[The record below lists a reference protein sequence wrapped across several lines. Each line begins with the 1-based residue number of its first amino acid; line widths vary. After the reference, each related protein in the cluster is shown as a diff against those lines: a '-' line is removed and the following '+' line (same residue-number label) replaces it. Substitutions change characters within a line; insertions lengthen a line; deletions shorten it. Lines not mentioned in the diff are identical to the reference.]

1 MGKDLHEKYSSVRE
15 LFEEAGDV
23 LGFDLAAVCFQGP
36 EEELSQTRI
45 TQPAIFVHSIAAF
58 RLLQEKG
65 FAPVMAAGH
74 SLGEYSALVAAG
86 YLSFSEGI
94 SLVTLRGQ
102 LMQKAGDRAP
112 GTMAAL
118 IGLEDQTVE
127 KLCRES
133 GEVVV
138 PANFNA
144 PGQVVISGTHAGIEK
159 VMERAKA
166 AGAKLVKKLNV
177 SGAFHSPLMEY
188 AVPDMKT
195 RLAAVKMAKGRIPV
209 AANVTGEIEN
219 DSEKLRD
226 LLVRQIT
233 HPVRW
238 TESIERMISS
248 GVIRFVEVGPGSVLS
263 GLCRRINKSV
273 DVANVGGAEQV
284 DLFKV

>member
-1 MGKDLHEKYSSVRE
+1 VKE
-15 LFEEAGDV
+15 
-23 LGFDLAAVCFQGP
+23 
-36 EEELSQTRI
+36 
-45 TQPAIFVHSIAAF
+45 
-58 RLLQEKG
+58 
-65 FAPVMAAGH
+65 
-74 SLGEYSALVAAG
+74 
-86 YLSFSEGI
+86 
-94 SLVTLRGQ
+94 
-102 LMQKAGDRAP
+102 
-112 GTMAAL
+112 
-118 IGLEDQTVE
+118 
-127 KLCRES
+127 LCRES

-144 PGQVVISGTHAGIEK
+144 PGQVVISGTHAGVEK

>member
-1 MGKDLHEKYSSVRE
+1 MGKDLHEKYLSVRE

-118 IGLEDQTVE
+118 IGLEDQTVKE
-127 KLCRES
+127 LCRES

-144 PGQVVISGTHAGIEK
+144 PGQVVISGTHAGVEK